1 MRMKSALL
9 AAAMALSFSS
19 AHAAS
24 ALSSIDVAKDG
35 KIDLLEAKAAASAVF
50 DKLDKDSSGV
60 LNRNELK
67 GRLSAEGWERAG
79 PEGDDSLTRD
89 EYVAFVV
96 KDFEHADTNHDGEVD
111 AKELETPEGQS
122 LLRLLAH

>member
-19 AHAAS
+19 AYAES

-35 KIDLLEAKAAASAVF
+35 KIDLLEAKTAASAVF
-50 DKLDKDSSGV
+50 DKLDKDGSGV

-67 GRLSAEGWERAG
+67 GRLSAQGWERAG
-79 PEGDDSLTRD
+79 PEGDDSLTRE

-96 KDFEHADTNHDGEVD
+96 KDFERADTNHDGKVD
-111 AKELETPEGQS
+111 AKELETPEGQA